1 MKKKRDGLV
10 LLVKSSP
17 IWPGRFQAIREASK
31 SGRAENGW
39 VYSACSSGRPKWN
52 LGSAKEYEWQTP
64 MTTV

>member
-17 IWPGRFQAIREASK
+17 IWTGRFQAIREASK

-39 VYSACSSGRPKWN
+39 VYSACSSGRPK
-52 LGSAKEYEWQTP
+52 
-64 MTTV
+64 